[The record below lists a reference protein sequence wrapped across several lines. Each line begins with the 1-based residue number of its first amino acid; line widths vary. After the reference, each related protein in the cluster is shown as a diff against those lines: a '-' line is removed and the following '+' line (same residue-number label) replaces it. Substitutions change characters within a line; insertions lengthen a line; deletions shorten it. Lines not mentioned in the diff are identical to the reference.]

1 MFVSITIKI
10 KGFFMKKSLFVIV
23 CIFSAVSLCASQ
35 GQESHLLLTPQETS
49 ELSYWKNVENLR
61 TARYQQCCQSK
72 NNNTLTMY
80 YGLEVKIAQLRQRVI
95 LEPDNAQEYTL
106 KIEQYLKEQYNNMH
120 K

>member
-1 MFVSITIKI
+1 MFLSITIKI

-23 CIFSAVSLCASQ
+23 CILSAVSLCASQ
-35 GQESHLLLTPQETS
+35 GQESHLLLTPQETR

-61 TARYQQCCQSK
+61 TARYQKCIES
-72 NNNTLTMY
+72 NNNTLTIS

-95 LEPDNAQEYTL
+95 LEPENAQEYTL
-106 KIEQYLKEQYNNMH
+106 KIQQCLKERYNNTR